1 MATTE
6 DYLMAAV
13 FTLIG
18 GFVFFLGF
26 YKWRKFRII
35 RDTPT
40 SKIRSMAMGVVEIHG
55 SVEADQL
62 IRAPFSKTECVY
74 YKWEIKEYRRS
85 RSSSGKGS
93 SNKWV
98 GVGSGEQSVP
108 FFAKDETGKALVQP
122 DKAEFIVA
130 YKKVFYQKGKG
141 LIGSIKALPKL
152 VQALKN
158 FDPNDPTSLSIE
170 GDDLEPM
177 ESGGSVR
184 TVNVGDR
191 KYYEYFVEPD
201 DKLFVLG
208 TAASESTAPD
218 NVVIKRGKNEKT
230 FIISDKS
237 EKGVLKNLKKLM
249 MVCFIGGGIFVTAGI
264 VMFLQMLNIIPKG

>member
-1 MATTE
+1 
-6 DYLMAAV
+6 
-13 FTLIG
+13 
-18 GFVFFLGF
+18 
-26 YKWRKFRII
+26 
-35 RDTPT
+35 
-40 SKIRSMAMGVVEIHG
+40 MGVVEIHG

-85 RSSSGKGS
+85 SSSSGKGS
-93 SNKWV
+93 SNKWKR
-98 GVGSGEQSVP
+98 VGSDERSVP
-108 FFAKDETGKALVQP
+108 FFARDETGRALVEP

-158 FDPNDPTSLSIE
+158 FDPNDPTSLNID

-184 TVNVGDR
+184 TVRVGDR
-191 KYYEYFVEPD
+191 KYYEYFIEPND
-201 DKLFVLG
+201 NLFVLG
-208 TAASESTAPD
+208 TAANDSSAPD
-218 NVVIKRGKNEKT
+218 NVVIRRGKNEKT

-237 EKGVLKNLKKLM
+237 EKGVLKNLKKLTV
-249 MVCFIGGGIFVTAGI
+249 VCFVGGGIFVAAGI
-264 VMFLQMLNIIPKG
+264 VMFLQMLNIIPGVD